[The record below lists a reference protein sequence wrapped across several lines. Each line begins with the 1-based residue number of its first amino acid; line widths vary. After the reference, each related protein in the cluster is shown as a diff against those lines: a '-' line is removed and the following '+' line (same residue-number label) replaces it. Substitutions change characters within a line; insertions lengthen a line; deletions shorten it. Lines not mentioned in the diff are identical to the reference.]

1 MSTNTVLEKPSG
13 TSWTQL
19 KKIFG
24 AGLENQTSLGY
35 LFLLPIII
43 IVFGLI
49 GYPFVLSIWF
59 SVTDRA
65 LGQAGYAFVGLQN
78 YVDLLDNRIF
88 LRTIWNTFN
97 YTVTAV
103 IFKVILGLLMALTL
117 NEVRR
122 MRRFFRAAFLLP
134 WVAPASLSIL
144 AWVWMFDSQFS
155 IITYFLREG
164 GVLELARNIL
174 YYLAESGP
182 PFVQSYLAEELPFIV
197 RRFGLETGK
206 IVWIGHPSLA
216 MAAVQTVNIWRGA
229 PFFGMIILAA
239 LVTVPQDLYEAATVD
254 GANAWQRFWSVTWPH
269 ILPILIVST
278 LFSFV
283 RTLGD
288 FEIVWILTKGGPIN
302 STHLISTLAF
312 RTAIQGADLSKGAA
326 IAAFLFP
333 FLVLI
338 IALQLRDLRKD

>member
-1 MSTNTVLEKPSG
+1 MSTIDNAVEPKTSSSGRLQSLWNDVLENE
-13 TSWTQL
+13 TT
-19 KKIFG
+19 
-24 AGLENQTSLGY
+24 LGY
-35 LFLLPIII
+35 MMLIPIMI

-49 GYPFVLSIWF
+49 GYPFVLAIWF
-59 SVTDRA
+59 SVTDKVLARA
-65 LGQAGYAFVGLQN
+65 DYAFVGLAN
-78 YVDLLDNRIF
+78 YIDLLNDRIF
-88 LRTIWNTFN
+88 IRTIWNTFN

-103 IFKVILGLLMALTL
+103 IFKLILGLLMALTL
-117 NEVRR
+117 NEVVR

-155 IITYFLREG
+155 IITWFL
-164 GVLELARNIL
+164 N
-174 YYLAESGP
+174 
-182 PFVQSYLAEELPFIV
+182 
-197 RRFGLETGK
+197 ETGLYEGK
-206 IVWIGHPSLA
+206 IAWIGRPNLA
-216 MAAVQTVNIWRGA
+216 MAAVQTVNIWRGS

-254 GANAWQRFWSVTWPH
+254 GANAWHRFWSVTWPH
-269 ILPILIVST
+269 ILPIMIVST

-302 STHLISTLAF
+302 TTHLISTLAF
-312 RTAIQGADLSKGAA
+312 RTAIQGSNLSKGAA

-333 FLVLI
+333 FLIVI
-338 IALQLRDLRKD
+338 IALQLRDLRRNQ